1 MKHISAYC
9 ESSGGALWSRSDLK
23 EYKLSQPMPDE
34 DTGKTRFWLN
44 RLTLSWLECDHAV
57 TKPDADFAPGRQA
70 ASAYDLL
77 VGALGVRVDRAQFVF
92 SPSEMPSRKLMKW
105 IHNRPGPANN
115 LANMLRL
122 MRSNRVSVHAINL
135 LGPLRADT
143 GEDRAAAG
151 LIMLQDDW
159 VMLWVKFLRASSFWN
174 RIPTAWNSMWNGG
187 QVHGIHDVVLIER
200 PSVFRCDGME
210 GLRNCILAKPWEMS

>member
-34 DTGKTRFWLN
+34 GTGKTRFWLN

-77 VGALGVRVDRAQFVF
+77 VGALGVRVDMVQFVF

-105 IHNRPGPANN
+105 IHNRPGPVNN

-135 LGPLRADT
+135 LGP
-143 GEDRAAAG
+143 DRAAAG

-159 VMLWVKFLRASSFWN
+159 VMLWVKTDYFSVSQF
-174 RIPTAWNSMWNGG
+174 
-187 QVHGIHDVVLIER
+187 IHDVVLIER
-200 PSVFRCDGME
+200 PSLFRCDGMD
-210 GLRNCILAKPWEMS
+210 GLRACILARPWEMDEGVVSGR